1 MNGED
6 WLLVRASGPAPG
18 HQRAVARIETRFQEQ
33 LRKSRMGLIGAT
45 VVQTHFRVARQ
56 LEFAVTTAMIDE
68 RHRAYFSV
76 GIRHDSDGTAR
87 LDIAIPSPELGAVGV
102 KLESGFIGGLGQRLT
117 ANRPCAAGADLTDVT
132 ELTPTVAR
140 GIFAPAGHIEAAPG
154 AVASAGTRDHHAVRA
169 VGQECDRGRSH
180 VPRLSD
186 IGATNRS

>member
-6 WLLVRASGPAPG
+6 WLLVRAPGPAPG

-68 RHRAYFSV
+68 RHHAYFSV

-102 KLESGFIGGLGQRLT
+102 KLESGFIGGLGAAVDCQSTMRCRSRPHGR
-117 ANRPCAAGADLTDVT
+117 NRTDPNSRAWH
-132 ELTPTVAR
+132 LR
-140 GIFAPAGHIEAAPG
+140 
-154 AVASAGTRDHHAVRA
+154 ASGSH
-169 VGQECDRGRSH
+169 RGRARCCSQRRH
-180 VPRLSD
+180 S
-186 IGATNRS
+186 